1 MTSQNW
7 NATNRIDRIAQLANS
22 YREPRNPGRVM
33 KRQHPTC
40 QIITD
45 HFDQIKND
53 RSLTDKIKTMTRFKQ
68 EARQTRKKLNNVRGA
83 YETKLPETIADVD
96 SKSSTAT
103 LQREVIE
110 SISSLD
116 TLIEQENQTREAFAN
131 DEKLVRL
138 FEHLERLTNDD
149 RENLAE
155 EYRDLAF

>member
-22 YREPRNPGRVM
+22 YREPRNRGRVM
-33 KRQHPTC
+33 ERQHPTC

-68 EARQTRKKLNNVRGA
+68 EARQTRKKLNNVRSA
-83 YETKLPETIADVD
+83 YETKLPEVD

>member
-1 MTSQNW
+1 
-7 NATNRIDRIAQLANS
+7 
-22 YREPRNPGRVM
+22 
-33 KRQHPTC
+33 
-40 QIITD
+40 
-45 HFDQIKND
+45 
-53 RSLTDKIKTMTRFKQ
+53 MTRFKQ
-68 EARQTRKKLNNVRGA
+68 EARQTRKKLNNVRSA
-83 YETKLPETIADVD
+83 YETKLPEVD

-155 EYRDLAF
+155 EYRDLTF

>member
-1 MTSQNW
+1 
-7 NATNRIDRIAQLANS
+7 
-22 YREPRNPGRVM
+22 
-33 KRQHPTC
+33 
-40 QIITD
+40 
-45 HFDQIKND
+45 
-53 RSLTDKIKTMTRFKQ
+53 MTRFKQ